1 MLLYSIP
8 PFLTLLCYV
17 ALGSL
22 VLHRGLKSPTNK
34 LLFLICL
41 AGTFLYL
48 DILIIFNIASRTVA
62 LAISRLDHCCVVF
75 TIPLFIHFFRVYLNI
90 TGHRWALWFAYA
102 YACSLM
108 PFALT
113 PFLIE
118 DMQRHAFGFFGRGG
132 PLYPLVGVGAV
143 LALIYCLFWLGH
155 AIRCEKSSIQKNKLK
170 YLCAGF
176 AMMGVLNG
184 LNVLPILGYPVFPLG
199 TFSFIPLMVFAVG
212 LFRYDLLD
220 MGVIIKKSLLYS
232 LLTTFLICLY
242 SLMVI
247 LANLTL
253 TWYGMGDS
261 IFFNVLFFLIITTIF
276 GPVKTTIQQY
286 LDRMF
291 HRRRYDYRKTIRK
304 LGQTIVSTLN
314 VATIARRLSDT
325 AVDQI
330 MLADCHL
337 FLKNT
342 SDLCFRA
349 VSEDRSNGT
358 SPSETTLSLQSPM
371 IHYMKKSPGAV
382 IKIKLLELSND
393 PAAAGVLRDMA
404 TVSAEVVLPLVFNN
418 KLKGFIGFGQKKS
431 GELFSSEDIDLL
443 TTLAMQTSLAIE
455 NAKSYRRLNDLNK
468 TLELRVEKRTRALKK
483 ALSEKEKTQEQLVR
497 SESLASIGL
506 LVAGT
511 AHELNNPLTSA
522 ISLIQSTVE
531 DLAKPGVGGV
541 DDNPI
546 VPDLLLAGRELT
558 RAKTIIASLLGLSRQ
573 TRTYCEK
580 VDLDAVIVDAVL
592 VLKNQFKPA
601 CPPISTTLNGSLPR
615 ITGNYAGLGQVAVNL
630 VKNALQAAAQ
640 VDGKVRLSTYYDPLG
655 HQVVFSC
662 QDTGPGITQKVRNDM
677 FKPFFTTKEVGEGS
691 GLGLYICHEIVQKH
705 NGCIGIKSQPG
716 KGAHFQVK
724 FPVKPRKNPSQTVG
738 AL

>member
-62 LAISRLDHCCVVF
+62 LATSRLDHCCVVF
-75 TIPLFIHFFRVYLNI
+75 TIPLFMHFFRVYLNI

-132 PLYPLVGVGAV
+132 PLYPLIGVGAV
-143 LALIYCLFWLGH
+143 IALIYCLFWLGR

-199 TFSFIPLMVFAVG
+199 TFSFIPLVVFAVG

-232 LLTTFLICLY
+232 LLTTLLICLY

-253 TWYGMGDS
+253 TWYGLGNS
-261 IFFNVLFFLIITTIF
+261 IFFNILFFLIIMTIF
-276 GPVKTTIQQY
+276 GPVKTTMQQY

-314 VATIARRLSDT
+314 VTTIARRLSDT
-325 AVDQI
+325 AVGPNHAGR
-330 MLADCHL
+330 LPPVFEKH
-337 FLKNT
+337 FG
-342 SDLCFRA
+342 SVFSGCFRRQVKWVLSGRNNPFSA
-349 VSEDRSNGT
+349 VAADQFHEKGSRGCYQN
-358 SPSETTLSLQSPM
+358 Q
-371 IHYMKKSPGAV
+371 
-382 IKIKLLELSND
+382 
-393 PAAAGVLRDMA
+393 AAGVVQRPDCSW
-404 TVSAEVVLPLVFNN
+404 SARGIWRP
-418 KLKGFIGFGQKKS
+418 S
-431 GELFSSEDIDLL
+431 
-443 TTLAMQTSLAIE
+443 
-455 NAKSYRRLNDLNK
+455 RR
-468 TLELRVEKRTRALKK
+468 RWSCRW
-483 ALSEKEKTQEQLVR
+483 
-497 SESLASIGL
+497 
-506 LVAGT
+506 
-511 AHELNNPLTSA
+511 
-522 ISLIQSTVE
+522 
-531 DLAKPGVGGV
+531 
-541 DDNPI
+541 
-546 VPDLLLAGRELT
+546 
-558 RAKTIIASLLGLSRQ
+558 
-573 TRTYCEK
+573 
-580 VDLDAVIVDAVL
+580 
-592 VLKNQFKPA
+592 F
-601 CPPISTTLNGSLPR
+601 STTS
-615 ITGNYAGLGQVAVNL
+615 
-630 VKNALQAAAQ
+630 
-640 VDGKVRLSTYYDPLG
+640 
-655 HQVVFSC
+655 
-662 QDTGPGITQKVRNDM
+662 
-677 FKPFFTTKEVGEGS
+677 
-691 GLGLYICHEIVQKH
+691 
-705 NGCIGIKSQPG
+705 
-716 KGAHFQVK
+716 
-724 FPVKPRKNPSQTVG
+724 
-738 AL
+738 